1 MAVKGLKKLICSE
14 VDQHAAEVVE
24 LSHRI
29 HAHPEVGFGE
39 VKASGWI
46 AEYLAAHGFTVESG
60 ICGMPTAF
68 KATYGQD
75 KPVIALLAEY
85 DALPHLG
92 HACGHNIIAASSAG
106 AAVAARKAADELGG
120 TLVVLGTP
128 AEELFGGK
136 AIMVDRGAFAD
147 IDAALIVHPGRKNA
161 ATEQSLACLSLE
173 VEFFGREA
181 HASAHPEQ
189 GINALEA
196 MLLSFNAVNSL
207 RQHIGRQSRIH
218 GIITDGGKAANV
230 VPGHSAGA
238 FLVRSDNRF
247 RLEELKSKVLAC
259 FAGAAKAT
267 GARLEYRWGERAFD
281 CMRSNVVLAGLFT
294 ANMESLGR
302 YMESPDPSWG
312 VGSTDMGNV
321 SQVVPAIHASV
332 AIASAETSLHSPEFA
347 LAAVSAEGDR
357 GLLDAAKALAMTV
370 ADFFGQ
376 PGLVERAWAE
386 LSGPLG
392 TGPARPEAQCR

>member
-1 MAVKGLKKLICSE
+1 M
-14 VDQHAAEVVE
+14 
-24 LSHRI
+24 
-29 HAHPEVGFGE
+29 
-39 VKASGWI
+39 
-46 AEYLAAHGFTVESG
+46 
-60 ICGMPTAF
+60 
-68 KATYGQD
+68 
-75 KPVIALLAEY
+75 
-85 DALPHLG
+85 
-92 HACGHNIIAASSAG
+92 
-106 AAVAARKAADELGG
+106 
-120 TLVVLGTP
+120 LGTP

-281 CMRSNVVLAGLFT
+281 CMRSNVVLAGLFA

-302 YMESPDPSWG
+302 VESPDPSWG

-321 SQVVPAIHASV
+321 SQVVLPYTLRWLSPPPKQPCIRR
-332 AIASAETSLHSPEFA
+332 SLPWQRFHRK
-347 LAAVSAEGDR
+347 V
-357 GLLDAAKALAMTV
+357 TV
-370 ADFFGQ
+370 AYWMWQ
-376 PGLVERAWAE
+376 RRWP
-386 LSGPLG
+386 
-392 TGPARPEAQCR
+392 